1 MDVILQEASSSP
13 VPPEK
18 PVAAHFQAQ
27 LYYHIARLV
36 YKKLAK
42 VHFNFS
48 YFIADM
54 DTRLILLIVNKLCLH
69 ML

>member
-27 LYYHIARLV
+27 LYYHIARLI

-42 VHFNFS
+42 VSFNFS
-48 YFIADM
+48 DLVNVNSINVWFFWFSNFI
-54 DTRLILLIVNKLCLH
+54 
-69 ML
+69 